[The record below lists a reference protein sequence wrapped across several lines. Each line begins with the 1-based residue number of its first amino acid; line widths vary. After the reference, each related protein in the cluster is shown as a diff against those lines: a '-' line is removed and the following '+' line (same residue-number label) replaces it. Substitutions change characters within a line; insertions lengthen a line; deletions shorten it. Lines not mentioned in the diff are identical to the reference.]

1 MDLVTTPIE
10 ESAIFL
16 HSTRP
21 EAPESPYIDPPSIPL
36 PPSPFL
42 SHLQILSSSPSDP
55 LFRTSTLKE
64 EVQKLEDEL
73 KVARRDLKEKEL
85 VLDELRNVVGDLQMQ
100 AQVRLSVRDEE
111 VDEDSV
117 EDTGNLFPL
126 HDALH

>member
-16 HSTRP
+16 RSTRP
-21 EAPESPYIDPPSIPL
+21 EAPESPYDPPSIPL
-36 PPSPFL
+36 PPSPSL
-42 SHLQILSSSPSDP
+42 SHLQTLSSSPSDP

-64 EVQKLEDEL
+64 EMQKLEDDL
-73 KVARRDLKEKEL
+73 KVARRDLEEKEL

-100 AQVRLSVRDEE
+100 AQVRLSGRNEE

-126 HDALH
+126 RDALH